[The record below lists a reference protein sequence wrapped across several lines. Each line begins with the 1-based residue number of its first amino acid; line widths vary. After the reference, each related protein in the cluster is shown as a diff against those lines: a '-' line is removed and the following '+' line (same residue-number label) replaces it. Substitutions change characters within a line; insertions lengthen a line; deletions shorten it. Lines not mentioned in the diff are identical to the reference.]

1 MKIQFKR
8 AVSFLM
14 SAEKMMSVRKAFAS
28 SAEMGYETD
37 ERETINRL
45 RLWHEIVYL
54 YDLHNNRML
63 CKCTILKTNH
73 MIYHL

>member
-45 RLWHEIVYL
+45 RL
-54 YDLHNNRML
+54 
-63 CKCTILKTNH
+63 
-73 MIYHL
+73 